1 MGEPFF
7 IIMFFAILAV
17 PALNDNYF
25 LLCVDILFPIRLLFH
40 DLFVCL

>member
-25 LLCVDILFPIRLLFH
+25 
-40 DLFVCL
+40 FVVCGYFVSYKVVVS